1 MTVNPRKTI
10 CVFCGSSFG
19 KEASYSQ
26 AATEL
31 GNLLAAKDYGLVYG
45 GGTTG
50 LMGLI
55 AKSVASKGGYVHGII
70 PDALVS
76 KERTGSV
83 DEINKKIQSD
93 VDNHKG
99 ETPLDDSYGR
109 TTIVSDM
116 HTRKRMM
123 GMEADGGFVAMPGGF
138 GTLEEI
144 MEVTTWSQLG
154 IHQKPVVLFNVD
166 GFYDDFIKFLSKA
179 VEAGFISKNNSNIV
193 AVASTP
199 EEVIEKLDNYVV
211 PDGRFNLTWKNH

>member
-1 MTVNPRKTI
+1 M
-10 CVFCGSSFG
+10 FCGSSFG
-19 KEASYSQ
+19 KESSYSQ

-31 GNLLAAKDYGLVYG
+31 GRLLAAKDYGLVYG

-55 AKSVASKGGYVHGII
+55 AKSVASQGGYVHGII

-76 KERTGSV
+76 KERTDSV
-83 DEINKKIQSD
+83 DEINEKIQSD
-93 VDNHKG
+93 VENHKG

-166 GFYDDFIKFLSKA
+166 GFYDDFIKFLNKA

-211 PDGRFNLTWKNH
+211 PDGRFNLTWKKH